1 MFLIL
6 VYNQNTLVR
15 DSNCL
20 YTYLK
25 VTIEERIKSLLFKFL
40 IRVFMRM
47 KEETHRE
54 MPFISK

>member
-1 MFLIL
+1 MFLIW

-25 VTIEERIKSLLFKFL
+25 VTIEQRIKSLLFKFL
-40 IRVFMRM
+40 IRVFMRL

-54 MPFISK
+54 MPFIY